1 MQGVVQHRA
10 CLRGRWGFRVTPDA
24 DYAALYLLTRGNV
37 WASTASTRSVRV
49 GPGTMILARPGQLH
63 VVSSHREA
71 VALDARRFLAR
82 CDADGPLRIRYGS
95 GVRIAE
101 LVMGFVRLREHRANP
116 LVASMPPLVVMEGS
130 EAASSSEAME
140 TMLAIDRELVAARP
154 GVEAIAGRL
163 AEVLFLRI
171 VREWIEDPALG
182 GGQPS
187 LVAGLHDASL
197 TPALSAIHEN
207 PTRAWTVGSLA
218 RHVGMSRTA
227 FATRFAAAVGLGPV
241 AYLRRV
247 RMHRACEHLREGDL
261 DLAEV
266 ARRVGYASQA
276 AFTRQFKRELGLTP
290 SAYRRAQ

>member
-1 MQGVVQHRA
+1 M
-10 CLRGRWGFRVTPDA
+10 TPET
-24 DYAALYLLTRGNV
+24 DYAALYLLTRGNAWV
-37 WASTASTRSVRV
+37 STGSMRPVRV
-49 GPGTMILARPGQLH
+49 GPGAMILARPGEPH
-63 VVSSHREA
+63 IVASHRDA

-82 CDADGPLRIRYGS
+82 CDADGPLQIRYGK
-95 GVRIAE
+95 GTRLAE
-101 LVMGFVRLREHRANP
+101 LVMGFVRLREHQANP
-116 LVASMPPLVVMEGS
+116 LMASMPPLIVLERS
-130 EAASSSEAME
+130 DDASWTEAMD
-140 TMLAIDRELVAARP
+140 TMLAVDRELVGARP

-171 VREWIEDPALG
+171 VREWIEDPTLG
-182 GGQPS
+182 GGEPS
-187 LVAGLHDASL
+187 LVAGLQDTSL
-197 TPALSAIHEN
+197 IPALSAIHDD

-227 FATRFAAAVGLGPV
+227 FATRFAAAVGIGPA

-290 SAYRRAQ
+290 SAYRRS